1 MDIESEPAR
10 HLLLVIGPGRSG
22 TSVLTGIFA
31 SLGYRVP
38 QPEVPPDPSN
48 PRGFFEPQW
57 AVDFH
62 TRLLERVEI
71 GSADARPSAWL
82 SAAAA
87 NALTPARRRLD
98 AWLEAEFAESPLLVV
113 KDPRMLWFLSLW
125 RDAAEARGARVSMI
139 MPLRHP
145 AETVASRDHWYGAQ
159 RHPSSRL
166 AGWVNSTLFT
176 ERATR
181 SDRRGFVAFRALI
194 DDWTIPIDALCEAL
208 DIEAFRTSLT
218 GAQVAA
224 SRLIEPELVRSHADW
239 ETLGAHP
246 GITRIASDVWDQM
259 LRFTTPEG
267 ADLDALDRLRA
278 EYLAM
283 YEEAAALTSRW
294 KATPAQK
301 AARQAEKKASTKK
314 KVKKG
319 NAGAGRAKQADAKKG
334 RTDRDKKR
342 KKSKKRA
349 SRVLATIRRAPAPM
363 RRIVPLRLR
372 KAIVGRLRKGNRP

>member
-1 MDIESEPAR
+1 MDIESKPER
-10 HLLLVIGPGRSG
+10 HLLLVVGPGRSG

-31 SLGYRVP
+31 SLGFRVP
-38 QPEVPPDPSN
+38 KPEVPPDPSN

-57 AVDFH
+57 VVDFH
-62 TRLLERVEI
+62 TTMLKRLKLGIV
-71 GSADARPSAWL
+71 DAKPGAWL
-82 SAAAA
+82 AAAAA
-87 NALTPARRRLD
+87 NSFTSARRRLD
-98 AWLEAEFAESPLLVV
+98 EWLEGEFAESPLLVV
-113 KDPRMLWFLSLW
+113 KDPRSLWFLSMW
-125 RDAAEARGARVSMI
+125 RDAAEARGARVSMV

-145 AETVASRDHWYGAQ
+145 ADTVASRDRWYGAQ

-181 SDRRGFVAFRALI
+181 SDRRGFVAFDDLI
-194 DDWTIPIDALCEAL
+194 EDWTIPIGALCDAL
-208 DIEAFRTSLT
+208 DIEAFRTSMA

-224 SRLIEPELVRSHADW
+224 TRLIEPGLVRSRADW
-239 ETLGAHP
+239 DTLGAHP

-259 LRFTTPEG
+259 LRFTTPAG

-278 EYLAM
+278 EYLDM

-294 KATPAQK
+294 QATPAQK
-301 AARQAEKKASTKK
+301 AARQAEKGAQKTTGTKARATAAAGKKNEKRTKK
-314 KVKKG
+314 KKK
-319 NAGAGRAKQADAKKG
+319 KK
-334 RTDRDKKR
+334 KP
-342 KKSKKRA
+342 

-372 KAIVGRLRKGNRP
+372 KAVVARLRKGTRS